1 MENLQMNLTTVLKA
15 KNIKCSEREN
25 TVSFKLDEGIFKA
38 FFHKDSLD
46 LVLTYKSNVTE
57 SGTRNLVSKN
67 IKNTDD
73 LHRVI
78 DDVVNGVELSNSFL
92 HSNGDIKES
101 LSFDTYNR
109 YMAMRGLIEVADE
122 LAF

>member
-1 MENLQMNLTTVLKA
+1 MRNLQMNLTTVLKA
-15 KNIKCSEREN
+15 KNIKCSERGN
-25 TVSFKLDEGIFKA
+25 TVSFKLDDGIFKA

-73 LHRVI
+73 LHELI
-78 DDVVNGVELSNSFL
+78 DGVVNGVELSNSFL
-92 HSNGDIKES
+92 HSKRDIKES

-109 YMAMRGLIEVADE
+109 YMAMRGLMEIVDE
-122 LAF
+122 LTS

>member
-1 MENLQMNLTTVLKA
+1 MRNLQMNLTTILKER
-15 KNIKCSEREN
+15 NIKCSERGN

-57 SGTRNLVSKN
+57 SGTRNLVTKN

-73 LHRVI
+73 LHEVI
-78 DDVVNGVELSNSFL
+78 DSVVNGVELSNSFL
-92 HSNGDIKES
+92 HSKRDIKES

-109 YMAMRGLIEVADE
+109 YMAMRGLMEIADE
-122 LAF
+122 LTL